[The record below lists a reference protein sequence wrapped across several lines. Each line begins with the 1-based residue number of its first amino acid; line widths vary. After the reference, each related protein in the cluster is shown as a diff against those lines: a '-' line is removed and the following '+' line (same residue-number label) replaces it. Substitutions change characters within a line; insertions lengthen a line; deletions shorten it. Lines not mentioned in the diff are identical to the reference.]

1 MLGPTAA
8 PRQSFVKAAS
18 NEEFVKDNSKPA
30 SNEATL
36 GTEKIATTAS

>member
-18 NEEFVKDNSKPA
+18 NEEFVKAASKKRNFAKAA
-30 SNEATL
+30 SRIL
-36 GTEKIATTAS
+36 SGFSD